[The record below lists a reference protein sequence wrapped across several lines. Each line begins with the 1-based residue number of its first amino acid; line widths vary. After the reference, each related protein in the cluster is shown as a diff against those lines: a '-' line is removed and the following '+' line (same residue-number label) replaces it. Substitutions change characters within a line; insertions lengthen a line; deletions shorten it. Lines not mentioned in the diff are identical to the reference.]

1 MKLHKGR
8 TTIASLCVALL
19 YFSFIAT
26 AAARAQS
33 LGIRYGIGFV
43 HVREYNDGTAYLSIS
58 FDPPKET
65 HIPCGFEL
73 NGWLGGKWSPVG
85 SLTFAGIELALRLRV
100 STQTPLGEL
109 SLNMLPGAA
118 YIISDSAAIMPC
130 TRINEKIR
138 DTGLYF
144 AFSTGV
150 SLEQQ
155 FLQNI
160 ALTEDYRYQ
169 IIPSLSSQLN
179 RFISVGVR
187 IHLRRTNGGN

>member
-1 MKLHKGR
+1 MNLHKGR
-8 TTIASLCVALL
+8 STIASLSVTLL

-26 AAARAQS
+26 APAIAQS
-33 LGIRYGIGFV
+33 FGVRYGIGFV
-43 HVREYNDGTAYLSIS
+43 HVHEYNDGAPYLSIS

-85 SLTFAGIELALRLRV
+85 SLTFVGIELALRFRA
-100 STQTPLGEL
+100 SIQTPLGEL

-118 YIISDSAAIMPC
+118 YIISDKVIIMVD
-130 TRINEKIR
+130 TRVNEKVR
-138 DTGLYF
+138 DTRLYF

-169 IIPSLSSQLN
+169 IVPSLSSQLN

-187 IHLRRTNGGN
+187 ISFAETNRSN